1 MMVGREGR
9 ASWSRAAF
17 PIARREPGVPAQSRA
32 TKDGARPSLPA
43 LMEDDMLAVV
53 LAILLGTLGGL
64 VVGAATLLPAAAWW
78 LVAGMGVMVYALRRA
93 TC

>member
-1 MMVGREGR
+1 
-9 ASWSRAAF
+9 
-17 PIARREPGVPAQSRA
+17 
-32 TKDGARPSLPA
+32 
-43 LMEDDMLAVV
+43 MLAVV